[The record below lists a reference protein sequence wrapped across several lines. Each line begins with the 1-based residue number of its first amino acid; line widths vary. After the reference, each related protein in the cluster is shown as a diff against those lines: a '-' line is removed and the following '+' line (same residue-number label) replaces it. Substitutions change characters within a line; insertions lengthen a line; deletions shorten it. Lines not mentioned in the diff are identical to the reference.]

1 MTVSN
6 ALAPADRKYNG
17 WTNIWTWLV
26 VTRMTE
32 DPELYEFLHGICTP
46 SPDLPTAEIR
56 MAKEDVKYAF
66 REYLEGIW
74 ERILA
79 GPTLGAGHNQKKIFT
94 DLIGGTLDQVNFLE
108 IIEVHWGK
116 N

>member
-32 DPELYEFLHGICTP
+32 DPELYSFLHGICTP
-46 SPDLPTAEIR
+46 SPDLPKAEVR
-56 MAKEDVKYAF
+56 MAKEDVKYVF
-66 REYLEGIW
+66 REYLEDIW

-79 GPTLGAGHNQKKIFT
+79 GPTLGAGHNQKQIFT